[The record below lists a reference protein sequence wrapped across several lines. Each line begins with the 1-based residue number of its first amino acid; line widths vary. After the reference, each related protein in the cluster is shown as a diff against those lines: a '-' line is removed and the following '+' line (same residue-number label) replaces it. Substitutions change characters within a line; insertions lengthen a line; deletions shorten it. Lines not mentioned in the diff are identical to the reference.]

1 MYQKLMQSEN
11 WDDIANLIIQ
21 LTDENKRLKAEK
33 QRLTNELMN
42 FKIKHRQE
50 ERRKECQHI
59 VLISEMRQIRYE

>member
-1 MYQKLMQSEN
+1 MYQKLIQSEN

-42 FKIKHRQE
+42 FKMKHRQE
-50 ERRKECQHI
+50 ERRKEYQHI